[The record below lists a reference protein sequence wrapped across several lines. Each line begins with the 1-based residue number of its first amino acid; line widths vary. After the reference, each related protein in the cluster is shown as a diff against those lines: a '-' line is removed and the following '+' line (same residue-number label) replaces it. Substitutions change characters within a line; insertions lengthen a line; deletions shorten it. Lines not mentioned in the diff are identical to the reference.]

1 MNETMNQPSY
11 DEGSILYI
19 NEGHELELLGK
30 QLVSD
35 PKQLMYPA
43 FRAAMDALKGI
54 VDSSKN
60 WNERNRRNRRG
71 TAHCNSVHGLN
82 SENEEL
88 YTYSNNI
95 IAFCGARGQGKTSA
109 MLSFSHAL
117 SIYRSG
123 NDSNGVYYPR
133 EEDSME
139 SFHHADLEDACFYVL
154 PPIDP
159 TMLGEKDL
167 VLELILARLLDV
179 ISSKW
184 RNTGGMAPP
193 HAGNSQDEHN
203 KHEVLK
209 RFNVCMEGLHSDRKE
224 EATGT
229 EKLARAKDAFRV
241 KSELREIILYFLCLL
256 GFDPENS
263 YLVVQLD
270 DTDMQFNRAYDILEE
285 VRKYLSLPNVIVL
298 MATDLEQIRYLISLH
313 YSKVLEKAPDD
324 CEVSRLST
332 KYLDK
337 LIPASHAIHLPTV
350 KGRSEKNRQLYIRV
364 HAENGQSKTTR
375 DRYSSFTK
383 YEQQSCTP
391 PVNKE
396 DNSLERFL
404 FKLIYEKTG
413 LVFIEHESYLHDIIP
428 LTLRGVVQLYRMLSR
443 MPSPRS
449 FDEMRCIL
457 ERNDQETKDEAKETF
472 VEYLRVRSESNQI
485 KLNNLRLFED
495 YFLGDWVPSK
505 LMPKHQNIVREIE
518 KTLGNRRIEVAINSL
533 QQHAQPTDP
542 QSPYSYIRFLQ
553 ISEKMD
559 KNTDDDYRFVFALRT
574 YFSILLNEA
583 ALMDELSPF
592 EIFITPVMEHDDSGS
607 GYNIQYTSLLEML
620 TGTSTSVEQQIPF
633 NSNNARID
641 TALTKSFA
649 KLFNTC
655 IKVPNNSSVNKAN
668 LTNDIWG
675 ILSSFIQTIQI
686 NNHAPKLPP
695 SQGISNLW
703 RMYSYVIDSLLYICC
718 NWDVQHQ
725 FFNVFF
731 QNLEN
736 ISEEGRIRARGRVKA
751 FSSPEAV
758 AKEKEN
764 LLWQFF
770 KASMGKDLNDLANE
784 KYISG
789 RIKNKKAVGMF
800 DDYITNPHDLRNR
813 EKKMFPNVLSDLSIQ
828 LAMSVASPKY
838 PKEDTK

>member
-396 DNSLERFL
+396 DNSLEWFL
-404 FKLIYEKTG
+404 FQLIHEKTG

-443 MPSPRS
+443 MPSPKS
-449 FDEMRCIL
+449 FDEMRRVL
-457 ERNDQETKDEAKETF
+457 ERNDPETTDADKKIVKAKET
-472 VEYLRVRSESNQI
+472 VNEYLRVRSESNQI

-505 LMPKHQNIVREIE
+505 LKPGHQRFVRDIE
-518 KTLGNRRIEVAINSL
+518 KTLGNRRITVTINTL
-533 QQHAQPTDP
+533 KKFEKIGKKGADTHFAA
-542 QSPYSYIRFLQ
+542 YIRFLQ
-553 ISEKMD
+553 ITEKLN
-559 KNTDDDYRFVFALRT
+559 KNSDDDYRFVFALRT

-583 ALMDELSPF
+583 ALMDELSST
-592 EIFITPVMEHDDSGS
+592 EMLIKPVMEQDSAGS
-607 GYNIQYTSLLEML
+607 SYNIQYLSLLEML
-620 TGTSTSVEQQIPF
+620 TGTSTSVEQQMQSSSGGTQIDDALTESF
-633 NSNNARID
+633 VKLFDACIHKNNLNNAAAE
-641 TALTKSFA
+641 TE
-649 KLFNTC
+649 
-655 IKVPNNSSVNKAN
+655 
-668 LTNDIWG
+668 LTNNIWS
-675 ILSSFIQTIQI
+675 ILSSYIQTIQN
-686 NNHAPKLPP
+686 NNHFIHLQL
-695 SQGISNLW
+695 SEDMVSSW
-703 RMYSYVIDSLLYICC
+703 RMYSYVIDSLLYVCC

-725 FFNVFF
+725 FFNVFV
-731 QNLEN
+731 QNLR
-736 ISEEGRIRARGRVKA
+736 SLTADAKRRI
-751 FSSPEAV
+751 
-758 AKEKEN
+758 KEKVALDFGSEDSKKGK
-764 LLWQFF
+764 LEILWKFF
-770 KASMGKDLNDLANE
+770 KASMGKDIEEIASE

-789 RIKNKKAVGMF
+789 RIKSKNAVGMF
-800 DDYITNPHDLRNR
+800 DDYNTNPQDPLNL
-813 EKKMFPNVLSDLSIQ
+813 EKKMFPNALSDLIRH
-828 LAMSVASPKY
+828 
-838 PKEDTK
+838 